1 MGTKT
6 ATDLNITTKFLV
18 NLVFSKSALPMLI
31 QSGLVNAY
39 LDDYGYKCKYQNCL
53 FFLFNTKNKYYD
65 GLERKIAS
73 FASFLDWYDVDNSGL
88 RMLVFKIGHAY
99 QLDLHNLKHMKN
111 FWYSEE
117 FKRATKLEDNVQVN
131 LDYSK
136 EIYRY
141 KL

>member
-6 ATDLNITTKFLV
+6 ATDFNITTKFLV
-18 NLVFSKSALPMLI
+18 NLVFNKSALPMLVE
-31 QSGLVNAY
+31 SGLVNVY
-39 LDDYGYKCKYQNCL
+39 LDDYGYRCKYQNCL
-53 FFLFNTKNKYYD
+53 FFLFNTNNRYYYS
-65 GLERKIAS
+65 LEKKITEFKA
-73 FASFLDWYDVDNSGL
+73 FLDWYDVDNSGL

-99 QLDLHNLKHMKN
+99 QLDLRNLKQMRN
-111 FWYSEE
+111 LCFSEE
-117 FKRATKLEDNVQVN
+117 FKRATRLEDNVTIN